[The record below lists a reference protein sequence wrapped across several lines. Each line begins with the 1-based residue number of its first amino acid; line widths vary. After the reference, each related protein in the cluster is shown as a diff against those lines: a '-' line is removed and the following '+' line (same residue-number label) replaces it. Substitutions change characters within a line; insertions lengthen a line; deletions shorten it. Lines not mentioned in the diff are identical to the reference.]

1 MLRALLGKD
10 YQIAGKYKEAVEEY
24 VKTLKILGYH
34 DQARILQDGYAR
46 GDYKSAIRDW
56 LRVYVATSNRHHMPK
71 FFAAWLYANLGDKEE
86 AFVLLEQAYKEHDGA
101 MIHLKDDPIW
111 APIRADP
118 RFTELI
124 RRVGLPP

>member
-1 MLRALLGKD
+1 M
-10 YQIAGKYKEAVEEY
+10 
-24 VKTLKILGYH
+24 KTLKILGFD

-46 GDYKSAIRDW
+46 GDYKSAIRAW
-56 LRVYVATSNRHHMPK
+56 LKVYVATSNRHHMPK

-86 AFVLLEQAYKEHDGA
+86 AFALLEQGYKEHDGA

-111 APIRADP
+111 APIRSDP